1 MCMHCCSALVRH
13 LFPEPILG
21 GCNQSVDH
29 GHAHVGL
36 HLLCQP
42 GAHIRQVSAAQ
53 APNAAHIWASPEILP
68 GFLI

>member
-1 MCMHCCSALVRH
+1 MCMHCCSALVWH
-13 LFPEPILG
+13 LFSEPILG

-42 GAHIRQVSAAQ
+42 GAHICQVSAAQ
-53 APNAAHIWASPEILP
+53 APNAAHIQILPEILP
-68 GFLI
+68 GLLM